1 MAKFPLIQCLV
12 RINGGKGERSSEVP
26 KVGQDR
32 ITPAEMFVLLHLH
45 GADGAVMEETILQPK
60 ITGEIEIG
68 HNDLKQDLR
77 NRYGA
82 VVNTLFPG
90 ILPTEA
96 PGVPDERATQ
106 RDDTPIMGKAAL
118 VAQYQAVVGKKPFGG
133 WDEAELQRRIDE
145 ARKMTE
151 AA

>member
-26 KVGQDR
+26 KVGMDR
-32 ITPAEMFVLLHLH
+32 ITPAEMFVLLHIH
-45 GADGAVMEETILQPK
+45 GADGSVPEEIILQPK

-96 PGVPDERATQ
+96 PGVPDERATA
-106 RDDTPIMGKAAL
+106 RDDTPVMGKAAL
-118 VAQYQAVVGKKPFGG
+118 VAQYKAIVGKAPFGG
-133 WDEAELQRRIDE
+133 WDEAELMRRIE
-145 ARKMTE
+145 AARQTE